1 MPTLTQLP
9 LQGDLAKYVL
19 EPNFNYESVVLL
31 TGTND
36 LLGAVLGLITAT
48 GKFKLAEV
56 GAVDGSA
63 TTIATNELTFRT
75 ERWER
80 SARCLKL
87 CCGTARSASFMIRLA
102 PSRSRHSI
110 GCAFT
115 AIADAEWQI
124 SRKGSRNSA
133 SKRR

>member
-9 LQGDLAKYVL
+9 LQGDLVKYVL

-31 TGTND
+31 TGTNY

-63 TTIATNELTFRT
+63 VAVAVLAFASNATAGDTIAVIIRRGLAIVSRAALVFHPSVTAGALTTTKLNELIAVGIVPRT
-75 ERWER
+75 
-80 SARCLKL
+80 
-87 CCGTARSASFMIRLA
+87 TA
-102 PSRSRHSI
+102 
-110 GCAFT
+110 
-115 AIADAEWQI
+115 
-124 SRKGSRNSA
+124 
-133 SKRR
+133 